1 MLNRSGICIVLWT
14 TGCGLKGLLPTK
26 PVVSGAD
33 LEQFEAPAASPAHYD
48 GEPKTDIPVLPLQA
62 FGLQYAA
69 DVVFVSQHPDWD
81 MHEYARLDTPQRSIW
96 IAKDSNHKGEQ
107 TIVADVPKLSNWLPE
122 IPAPRIQAPVVVDD
136 NSAGDTINIRMSYD
150 NPLGQHTEMSA
161 EGIMPSRPPSKRNGN
176 TMGHSRDVV
185 AAVLDIERFGSRIKG
200 KMSIDGEPQRFEK
213 ILGLVPFKFL
223 LQQTQA
229 GIVITNFRLSPAETG
244 FSLTRP
250 SPADPDW
257 PTSSQEQWSWDGET
271 ARYDN
276 GVVLFEYVFKHRGL
290 SGITVRQHGLDAPTF
305 ALKLQ
310 PALPDL
316 TRPFLGEHVVDFV
329 MDVNGQQG
337 HGAGRIKAAWADP
350 HTIVLHFEPS
360 SPSWLAS
367 RPMMTTIR
375 FTADGSV
382 DVRTTR
388 TVTAP

>member
-1 MLNRSGICIVLWT
+1 MLWT

-276 GVVLFEYVFKHRGL
+276 GVVLFEYVFKQRGL

-316 TRPFLGEHVVDFV
+316 TRPFVGEHVVDFV

-350 HTIVLHFEPS
+350 HTIVLQFEPS

>member
-1 MLNRSGICIVLWT
+1 MLWT

-26 PVVSGAD
+26 PVVSSAE
-33 LEQFEAPAASPAHYD
+33 LEQFEAPVASPAHYN

-81 MHEYARLDTPQRSIW
+81 MHEYARLDTPGRSIW

-229 GIVITNFRLSPAETG
+229 GVVITNFRLSPAATG

-276 GVVLFEYVFKHRGL
+276 GVVLFEYVFKQRGL
-290 SGITVRQHGLDAPTF
+290 SGIIVRQHGLDAPTC
-305 ALKLQ
+305 ALRLQ

-388 TVTAP
+388 TVSAP

>member
-1 MLNRSGICIVLWT
+1 MLCT

-26 PVVSGAD
+26 PVVNGAD
-33 LEQFEAPAASPAHYD
+33 LEQFEAPAPSPAHYD

-107 TIVADVPKLSNWLPE
+107 TIVADVPKLSTWLPE

-150 NPLGQHTEMSA
+150 NPLGQHTDMCTED
-161 EGIMPSRPPSKRNGN
+161 IMPSRRPRKRNGN

-185 AAVLDIERFGSRIKG
+185 AAVLDIERFGSRIRG
-200 KMSIDGEPQRFEK
+200 KLSIDGQPQRFEK

-276 GVVLFEYVFKHRGL
+276 GVVLFEYVFKQRGL

-316 TRPFLGEHVVDFV
+316 TRPFVGEHVVDFV

-375 FTADGSV
+375 FRVDGSV

>member
-1 MLNRSGICIVLWT
+1 MLWT